1 MAWFGVNYPLTGI
14 ASAVESVA
22 ELKRNG
28 STNCTAMVACND
40 ALWYHENSRY
50 GITAKLVAP
59 AA

>member
-1 MAWFGVNYPLTGI
+1 MACFGVTYPLTEI

-28 STNCTAMVACND
+28 STDCTAMVAYND

-50 GITAKLVAP
+50 GITATLVTP